1 MKVKNIRTEIIEELK
16 FISEEELKKIYEI
29 IHYFRIGVNSKKKE
43 TANIKLGDQFYGVWQ
58 GSESAEE
65 LISDIKKS
73 RINRKKEVNL

>member
-43 TANIKLGDQFYGVWQ
+43 TSNIKLGDQFYGVWQ

-73 RINRKKEVNL
+73 RINCKKEVNL